1 MLKARILL
9 GLFLIVGAFSSCKK
23 ELSPEKQ
30 AAKDDALI
38 VEFIAKNSIVA
49 VKHSSGVYYQIIS
62 DGSGARPTLANEV
75 TVGYTGKLLNG
86 NVFDKS
92 NPTATFALNRLIVG
106 WQVGVPLIKKGGSIR
121 LIVPSGLAY
130 GSSSPGLGI
139 PKNAVLDFTIDLIDV
154 K

>member
-1 MLKARILL
+1 MLKTRILL
-9 GLFLIVGAFSSCKK
+9 ALFLVLGVLSSCKK

-30 AAKDDALI
+30 AIKDDTLI
-38 VEFIAKNSIVA
+38 TEFIAKNSIVA
-49 VKHSSGVYYQIIS
+49 IKHSSGIYYQIIS
-62 DGSGARPTLANEV
+62 EGTGARPSLTNEV

-92 NPTATFALNRLIVG
+92 NPTATFVLNRLIVG
-106 WQVGVPLIKKGGSIR
+106 WQIGIPLIKKGGSIR

-130 GSSSPGLGI
+130 GNSSPGAGI
-139 PKNAVLDFTIDLIDV
+139 PKNAVLDFTVDLIDV